1 MNETQAM
8 LELQHLKKFFPV
20 EKKVNGQKA
29 VVKAVNDVSLQV
41 HRNEV
46 YGLVGETGCGKST
59 LGRTMLRLLRRT
71 AGSSIRARISPK
83 SISRRSGST
92 GRSCR

>member
-59 LGRTMLRLLRRT
+59 LGRTACSSRRT